1 MHLIGMD
8 AAGMQGAAR
17 GLKHLW
23 ATQHTGS
30 PKVLPSCSMH
40 ALPYSC
46 VLQSRRIDHA
56 QAPAPDSTS
65 EAATEEGAAPQA
77 SPSSQQYDQLG
88 ADPCCFA
95 KLFPFHFLLDQDLR
109 VVQAGQALKKMLP
122 ALKQQ
127 GVSIADVLM
136 VRAALP

>member
-8 AAGMQGAAR
+8 AAGMQCAAR

-23 ATQHTGS
+23 ATHHS
-30 PKVLPSCSMH
+30 PRVSPPCSMH
-40 ALPYSC
+40 ALPCVC

-56 QAPAPDSTS
+56 QAPAPTS
-65 EAATEEGAAPQA
+65 ASAPAREEGAAPQA

-95 KLFPFHFLLDQDLR
+95 KLFPFHFLLDKELR